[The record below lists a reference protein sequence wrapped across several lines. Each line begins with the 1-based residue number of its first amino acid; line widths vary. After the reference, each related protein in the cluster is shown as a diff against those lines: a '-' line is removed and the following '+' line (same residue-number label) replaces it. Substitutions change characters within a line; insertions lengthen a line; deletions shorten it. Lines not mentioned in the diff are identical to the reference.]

1 MYLQLTK
8 TLLKF
13 DTPFYVCLPGEKT
26 MANQGSRLS
35 YEPTI
40 EFRHRKHT
48 RAKPDKQNLF
58 LLSFEGLPV
67 IVI

>member
-1 MYLQLTK
+1 
-8 TLLKF
+8 
-13 DTPFYVCLPGEKT
+13 
-26 MANQGSRLS
+26 MANQGSRLF

-40 EFRHRKHT
+40 EFRHRKYT